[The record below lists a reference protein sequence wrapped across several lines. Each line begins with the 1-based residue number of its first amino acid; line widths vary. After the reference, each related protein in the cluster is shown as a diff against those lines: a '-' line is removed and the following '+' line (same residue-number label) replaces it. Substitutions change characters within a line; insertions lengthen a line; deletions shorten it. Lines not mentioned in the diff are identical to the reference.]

1 MTTFCQS
8 LAVAAA
14 LLATLASPVASAGIH
29 IEGSLYQAKNTAPGA
44 VYRGTIAIRNSG
56 DKPVQTKLYG
66 TDYTF
71 AADGS
76 NQYGAPGK
84 LPRSNGGWLRL
95 SQEQLTIPAKGV
107 ASVQYEV
114 SVPADDTLKG
124 SYWSM
129 IMIEPLSAAESA
141 DDPALKKGQARA
153 ALTAVTRYGVQVASD
168 IGDTGRRE
176 LRFSNPRLVE
186 GKDAKKIL
194 AVDVGNTGERSLYPQ
209 VSIALHGAQGGA
221 ATKVTGSKQRLYPAS
236 SARFQLDLSA
246 VPAGTYRALVTAD
259 AGGDDVFGSQ
269 FELTIH

>member
-1 MTTFCQS
+1 MTNLYNS
-8 LAVAAA
+8 LVAAA
-14 LLATLASPVASAGIH
+14 ALIGAIASPAALAGIH
-29 IEGSLYQAKNTAPGA
+29 IEGSLYQEKNTAPGA

-56 DKPVQTKLYG
+56 ATPAQAKLYG

-84 LPRSNGGWLRL
+84 LARSNGGWLRL
-95 SQEQLTIPAKGV
+95 SQEQLTIPAHGV

-129 IMIEPLSAAESA
+129 IMIESLSAAESA
-141 DDPALKKGQARA
+141 DGEALKKGQARA

-176 LRFSNPRLVE
+176 LQFSNPRLVE
-186 GKDAKKIL
+186 GKDAKRFL
-194 AVDVGNTGERSLYPQ
+194 AVDVGNTGERSLNPQ
-209 VSIALHGAQGGA
+209 ISLDLNGAQDGA
-221 ATKVTGSKQRLYPAS
+221 AKKVTGSRQRLYPGS
-236 SARFQLDLSA
+236 SARFQLDVSA
-246 VPAGTYRALVTAD
+246 MPAGTYRALVTAD

>member
-1 MTTFCQS
+1 MTNLYNS
-8 LAVAAA
+8 LAAAAA
-14 LLATLASPVASAGIH
+14 LLGALASHTASAGIH
-29 IEGSLYQAKNTAPGA
+29 VEGSLYQEKNTSPGA

-56 DKPVQTKLYG
+56 GTPVQAKLYG
-66 TDYTF
+66 TDYSF

-95 SQEQLTIPAKGV
+95 SQEQLTIPAQGV

-153 ALTAVTRYGVQVASD
+153 ALTAVTRYAVQIASD
-168 IGDTGRRE
+168 IGETGRRE
-176 LRFSNPRLVE
+176 LRFDNPRLVE
-186 GKDAKKIL
+186 SRDGKKIL
-194 AVDVGNTGERSLYPQ
+194 TVDVGNTGERSLNPQ
-209 VSIALHGAQGGA
+209 ISLDLHSAEGGA
-221 ATKVTGSKQRLYPAS
+221 VRKVTGSRQRLYPAS
-236 SARFQLDLSA
+236 SARFQLDVSTI
-246 VPAGTYRALVTAD
+246 PAGAYRALVTAD